1 MKGVKT
7 MIRAELVREISK
19 KLDTTDVHSDQIL
32 GIVLEQFTEGL
43 KSDGV
48 VSIRGFGKFLV
59 QNKKERMGRNPRT
72 GASALI
78 PARKRVGF
86 KSSKQLKEFLN

>member
-1 MKGVKT
+1 

>member
-1 MKGVKT
+1 MV
-7 MIRAELVREISK
+7 RAELVREISK
-19 KLDTTDVHSDQIL
+19 KLDATDVYSDFIL
-32 GIVLEQFTEGL
+32 GTVLEQFTEGL

-59 QNKKERMGRNPRT
+59 QTKKERMGRNPKT
-72 GASALI
+72 GDPALI

-86 KSSKQLKEFLN
+86 KSSKQLKEVLN

>member
-1 MKGVKT
+1 

-59 QNKKERMGRNPRT
+59 KNKKERMGRNPRT

>member
-1 MKGVKT
+1 MV
-7 MIRAELVREISK
+7 RAELVREISK
-19 KLDTTDVHSDQIL
+19 KLDATDVYSDFIL
-32 GIVLEQFTEGL
+32 GTVLEQFTEGL

-59 QNKKERMGRNPRT
+59 QTKKERMGRNPKT
-72 GASALI
+72 GDPALI

-86 KSSKQLKEFLN
+86 KSSKHLKEVLN

>member
-7 MIRAELVREISK
+7 MVRAELVKKISET
-19 KLDTTDVHSDQIL
+19 LDETDVYSDRIL
-32 GIVLEQFTEGL
+32 GVVLDQFTEGL

-48 VSIRGFGKFLV
+48 VSIRGFGKFSV
-59 QNKKERMGRNPRT
+59 QTKKERMGRNPKT
-72 GASALI
+72 GDPALI

-86 KSSKQLKEFLN
+86 KSSKQLKEVLN